1 MDFSVWTAFCAASI
15 VLAMAPGPDNLF
27 VLSQSAIYGPRSGI
41 IVVIGLCSGL
51 VIQTLCA
58 ACGIAA
64 VIAAIPALFF
74 AIKLAGAL
82 YLFYLAYKAW
92 VHAKDEITTVGG
104 SKKTGL
110 MLWRRGL
117 IMNIT
122 NPKVQIFFL
131 AFFPQFVAKD
141 TQGFDL
147 VLQMVIQGITFIF
160 ATLLVFSAVAFCAG
174 ALASKVK
181 NPTFSFYLNR
191 LSALLFVALGLS
203 TLLLG

>member
-41 IVVIGLCSGL
+41 IVVLGLCSGL

-64 VIAAIPALFF
+64 VVAAIPALFF

-92 VHAKDEITTVGG
+92 VHAKDEITSG
-104 SKKTGL
+104 SGTKKTGL

-141 TQGFDL
+141 TQGIDL
-147 VLQMVIQGITFIF
+147 VLQMVIQGITFIA

-181 NPTFSFYLNR
+181 SPAFRFYLNR
-191 LSALLFVALGLS
+191 LSALLFVVLALS
-203 TLLLG
+203 TLFLG

>member
-15 VLAMAPGPDNLF
+15 VLAMAPGADNLF

-160 ATLLVFSAVAFCAG
+160 ATLLVFSAVALCAG

>member
-41 IVVIGLCSGL
+41 IVVLGLCSGL

-64 VIAAIPALFF
+64 VVAAIPALFF

-92 VHAKDEITTVGG
+92 VHAKDEITSG
-104 SKKTGL
+104 SGTKKTGL

-131 AFFPQFVAKD
+131 AFFPQFVAKG
-141 TQGFDL
+141 THGMDL
-147 VLQMVIQGITFIF
+147 VLQMVIQGITFIA

-174 ALASKVK
+174 ALAAKVK
-181 NPTFSFYLNR
+181 SPTFRFYLNR
-191 LSALLFVALGLS
+191 LSALLFVILALT

>member
-1 MDFSVWTAFCAASI
+1 MDFSVWTAFCLASI

-92 VHAKDEITTVGG
+92 VHAKDEIVTNES

-141 TQGFDL
+141 VGLFCCGFL
-147 VLQMVIQGITFIF
+147 RRSSCVQSQKPSLPF
-160 ATLLVFSAVAFCAG
+160 
-174 ALASKVK
+174 
-181 NPTFSFYLNR
+181 
-191 LSALLFVALGLS
+191 LFK
-203 TLLLG
+203 

>member
-1 MDFSVWTAFCAASI
+1 MDFSVWTAFCLASI

-92 VHAKDEITTVGG
+92 VHAKDEIVTNES

-141 TQGFDL
+141 TQGIDL
-147 VLQMVIQGITFIF
+147 VLQMVIQGITFIA

-181 NPTFSFYLNR
+181 SPAFRFYLIR
-191 LSALLFVALGLS
+191 LSALLFVVLALS
-203 TLLLG
+203 TLFLG

>member
-141 TQGFDL
+141 TQGFNL

>member
-1 MDFSVWTAFCAASI
+1 MDFSVWTAFCLASI

-92 VHAKDEITTVGG
+92 VHAKDEIVTNES

-141 TQGFDL
+141 TQSIDL
-147 VLQMVIQGITFIF
+147 VLQMVIQGITFIA

-181 NPTFSFYLNR
+181 NPAFRFYLNR
-191 LSALLFVALGLS
+191 LSALLFVVLALS
-203 TLLLG
+203 TLFLG

>member
-1 MDFSVWTAFCAASI
+1 MDFSIWTAFCAASI

-41 IVVIGLCSGL
+41 IVVLGLCSGL

-64 VIAAIPALFF
+64 VVAAIPALFF

-92 VHAKDEITTVGG
+92 VHAKDEITSG
-104 SKKTGL
+104 SGTKKTGL

-131 AFFPQFVAKD
+131 AFFPQFVTKG
-141 TQGFDL
+141 TQGMDL
-147 VLQMVIQGITFIF
+147 VLQMVIQGITFIA

-174 ALASKVK
+174 ALAAKVK
-181 NPTFSFYLNR
+181 SPTFRFYLNR
-191 LSALLFVALGLS
+191 LSALLFVILALT

>member
-74 AIKLAGAL
+74 AIKLVGAL

-92 VHAKDEITTVGG
+92 IHAKDEITTVEG

-147 VLQMVIQGITFIF
+147 VLQMVIQGVTFII

>member
-27 VLSQSAIYGPRSGI
+27 VLSQSVIYGPRSGI

>member
-1 MDFSVWTAFCAASI
+1 MELSVWSAFCIASL
-15 VLAMAPGPDNLF
+15 VLAIAPGPDNLF
-27 VLSQSAIYGPRSGI
+27 VLSQSAIYGARSGI

-51 VIQTLCA
+51 VVQTLFA

-64 VIAAIPALFF
+64 VVAAVPALFF

-92 VHAKDEITTVGG
+92 VHAHDDITANSV
-104 SKKTGL
+104 SKKTGA

-131 AFFPQFVAKD
+131 AFFPQFVAKE
-141 TQGFDL
+141 TEGWDL
-147 VLQMVIQGITFIF
+147 VIQMVIQGVTFIA
-160 ATLLVFSAVAFCAG
+160 ATLIVFAAIAVCAG
-174 ALASKVK
+174 AIASKIK
-181 NPTFSFYLNR
+181 SPGFRFYLNR
-191 LSALLFVALGLS
+191 LSALLFVGLGLF
-203 TLLLG
+203 TLFFA

>member
-1 MDFSVWTAFCAASI
+1 MDFSVWTAFCLASI

-92 VHAKDEITTVGG
+92 VHAKDEIVTNES

-141 TQGFDL
+141 TQGIDL
-147 VLQMVIQGITFIF
+147 VLQMVIQGITFIA

-181 NPTFSFYLNR
+181 SPTFRFYLNR
-191 LSALLFVALGLS
+191 LSALLFVVLALS
-203 TLLLG
+203 TLFLG

>member
-1 MDFSVWTAFCAASI
+1 MDFSVWTAFCLASI

-92 VHAKDEITTVGG
+92 VHAKDEIVTNES

-141 TQGFDL
+141 TQGIDL
-147 VLQMVIQGITFIF
+147 VLQMVIQGITFIA

-181 NPTFSFYLNR
+181 SPAFRFYLNR
-191 LSALLFVALGLS
+191 LSAPLFVVLALS
-203 TLLLG
+203 TLFLG